1 MPMHVFRDDPFLLLH
16 ERNDTRERAM
26 TICRENHFSPK
37 IRLELDQQITAYN
50 LACYGMGIAFVG
62 DSLIQNVPKAKNLLF
77 YKLENRDS
85 VRQISFYY
93 KKNRYV
99 SKTLAAFLEMI

>member
-1 MPMHVFRDDPFLLLH
+1 M
-16 ERNDTRERAM
+16 N
-26 TICRENHFSPK
+26 ICKDNNFIPK

-62 DSLIQNVPKAKNLLF
+62 DSLIQNVPEAENLLF
-77 YKLENRDS
+77 YKLGNQDS

-93 KKNRYV
+93 KRNRYI
-99 SKTLAAFLEMI
+99 SKAAATFLDII

>member
-1 MPMHVFRDDPFLLLH
+1 M
-16 ERNDTRERAM
+16 
-26 TICRENHFSPK
+26 PK

-62 DSLIQNVPKAKNLLF
+62 DSLIQNVSEAENLRF
-77 YKLENRDS
+77 YKLDNQNS

-93 KKNRYV
+93 KRNRYI
-99 SKTLAAFLEMI
+99 SKAATAFLNLI